1 MKKKILILVVSML
14 ACSGCGTT
22 NHEANPVSSIQD
34 AEKESEMKGTQTSEG
49 QSSSGDEATIEVFA
63 MDTYITIKAYGKNAN
78 KAVAQ
83 AQERVEELDK
93 QLSTGLAES
102 EVSQLNAKGG
112 GALSE
117 EATYLMKRSLEIC
130 ENTNGAFN
138 PIMYPIMEAWGFTKK
153 TYQVPEESLLQQLLT
168 FTNIQK
174 LTFDEQQ
181 KTVTLGMQGMK
192 LDFGGIAKGYTSA
205 QIMDI
210 FKESGVESGMVSLG
224 GNVQVLGSK
233 VDGTP
238 WRVAIQNPNT
248 EEAYLGVLEVTD
260 KAVITSGG
268 YERYFE
274 EDGKIYHHI
283 IDPATGYPAE
293 SGLDSVTI
301 VSTDGTLA
309 DGLSTALFV
318 MGYEKAEEYWKT
330 HSESFDAI
338 LHTKDG
344 QLYVTEGIADE
355 FSSDFTYSIIKQA
368 E

>member
-1 MKKKILILVVSML
+1 MKKRTILFLILNIL
-14 ACSGCGTT
+14 ACSACTSTNNTSYIQDNQKQSEVKETQTT
-22 NHEANPVSSIQD
+22 EGQVSS
-34 AEKESEMKGTQTSEG
+34 SE
-49 QSSSGDEATIEVFA
+49 EATREVFA
-63 MDTYITIKAYGKNAN
+63 MDTYITIKAYGSNAN
-78 KAVAQ
+78 EAVVQ
-83 AQERVEELDK
+83 AQERVEQLDK
-93 QLSTGLAES
+93 QLSTGIAES
-102 EVSQLNAKGG
+102 EVSQLNGNGG
-112 GALSE
+112 GALSDE
-117 EATYLMKRSLEIC
+117 STYLMKRSLEIC
-130 ENTNGAFN
+130 NSTNGAFN

-153 TYQVPEESLLQQLLT
+153 EYQVPEENELQQLLALT
-168 FTNIQK
+168 DIQQ
-174 LTFDEQQ
+174 LTFDEQK
-181 KTVTLGMQGMK
+181 KTVAFETQGMK

-210 FKESGVESGMVSLG
+210 LKNCGVESGMVSLG

-248 EEAYLGVLEVTD
+248 NEDYLGVLAVKD

-274 EDGKIYHHI
+274 SGGKVYHHI
-283 IDPATGYPAE
+283 INPATGYPAE

-318 MGYEKAEEYWKT
+318 MGLQKAEEYWKN
-330 HSESFDAI
+330 HSETFDAI
-338 LHTKDG
+338 LHTEDG
-344 QLYVTEGIADE
+344 ELYVTEGIADD
-355 FSSDFTYSIIKQA
+355 FSSDFTYSIIKRG

>member
-1 MKKKILILVVSML
+1 MKKKIFVLLISML
-14 ACSGCGTT
+14 ACSGCSAA
-22 NHEANPVSSIQD
+22 NHETNTVSAVQD
-34 AEKESEMKGTQTSEG
+34 TEKQSEMKEAQTSEG
-49 QSSSGDEATIEVFA
+49 EAASDDEAVVEVFA

-112 GALSE
+112 GALSDE
-117 EATYLMKRSLEIC
+117 TTYLMKRSLEIC
-130 ENTNGAFN
+130 ESTNGAFN

-153 TYQVPEESLLQQLLT
+153 TYQVPEKGLLQQLLT
-168 FTNIQK
+168 YTDIQQ
-174 LTFDEQQ
+174 LTFDERQ
-181 KTVTLGMQGMK
+181 KTVTFGIQGMK

-210 FKESGVESGMVSLG
+210 FKTYGVESGMVSLG
-224 GNVQVLGSK
+224 GNVQVLGNK

-238 WRVAIQNPNT
+238 WRVGIQNPNT
-248 EEAYLGVLEVTD
+248 EEEYLGVLEVTD

-274 EDGKIYHHI
+274 ENGTVYHHI

-318 MGYEKAEEYWKT
+318 MGLEKAEEYWK
-330 HSESFDAI
+330 SNRESFDAI
-338 LHTKDG
+338 LHTKEG

-355 FSSDFTYSIIKQA
+355 FSSDFEYSIIK
-368 E
+368 